1 MLPDLSLEVAV
12 IGLGA
17 VELQGAVFLLPFGVE
32 EVLSDALEEGLG
44 LWQVQLLKRY
54 LSGFSGWRG
63 ITSPKR
69 VCTCKAAQRGMPRA
83 RSTWRI
89 QPRSSSS
96 STKSS
101 AWGSAPRGASS
112 RTFLRKEINI

>member
-1 MLPDLSLEVAV
+1 MRIPDLDPEVAV
-12 IGLGA
+12 EA
-17 VELQGAVFLLPFGVE
+17 VVLQGAIFFLPFRVE

-54 LSGFSGWRG
+54 LSGFSGWWG

-101 AWGSAPRGASS
+101 VWGFAPRGAS
-112 RTFLRKEINI
+112 